1 MTRAEEIILSLLL
14 HATILDIAQMTSCRQ
29 KYHREFSNHKAMLT
43 LV

>member
-1 MTRAEEIILSLLL
+1 MTRAEEIILSLL